1 VLGPPVPVLTVGVS
15 AAVAGADVVAVA
27 VDAAVVAAV
36 VMLVL
41 ATTELYC
48 CISITA
54 ASSRTWIFLRHL
66 ILASTLLLSVP
77 SISLSSASDIPEKLG
92 GGWGGGTVKG
102 TKGKGGGNMKGDLAP
117 VEPDPGVAPAA
128 PAAVG

>member
-1 VLGPPVPVLTVGVS
+1 MLGPPVPVLTVGVS

-54 ASSRTWIFLRHL
+54 ASSRTFKRY
-66 ILASTLLLSVP
+66 LLF
-77 SISLSSASDIPEKLG
+77 I
-92 GGWGGGTVKG
+92 
-102 TKGKGGGNMKGDLAP
+102 
-117 VEPDPGVAPAA
+117 
-128 PAAVG
+128 

>member
-1 VLGPPVPVLTVGVS
+1 MLT
-15 AAVAGADVVAVA
+15 GADSVAA
-27 VDAAVVAAV
+27 AGAAVVDDADAVVGVGV

-41 ATTELYC
+41 ATTALYC

-54 ASSRTWIFLRHL
+54 ASSKTWIFLRHL
-66 ILASTLLLSVP
+66 ILASTLDLSAP

-102 TKGKGGGNMKGDLAP
+102 TNGNGGGNMKGDRGP
-117 VEPDPGVAPAA
+117 VAPDPAEDADPAA
-128 PAAVG
+128 DVG

>member
-1 VLGPPVPVLTVGVS
+1 MLT
-15 AAVAGADVVAVA
+15 GADSVAPADAA
-27 VDAAVVAAV
+27 VDAAVDAAAVVVDGVGV

-41 ATTELYC
+41 ATTALYC

-54 ASSRTWIFLRHL
+54 ASSRTWMFLRHL
-66 ILASTLLLSVP
+66 ILASTLDLSAP

-102 TKGKGGGNMKGDLAP
+102 TKGNGGGNMKGDRGPA
-117 VEPDPGVAPAA
+117 EAADPAA
-128 PAAVG
+128 GVG